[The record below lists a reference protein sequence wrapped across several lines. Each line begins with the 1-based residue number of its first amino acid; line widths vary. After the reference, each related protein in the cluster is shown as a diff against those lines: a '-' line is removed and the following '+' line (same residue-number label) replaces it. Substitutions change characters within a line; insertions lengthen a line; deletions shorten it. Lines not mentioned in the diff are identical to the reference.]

1 MPLVG
6 PGHRSQ
12 RNNNLHNIKQ
22 LSTIV
27 TFCIQATYASSSSN
41 LCNTNH
47 LQSAYPAPEPDF
59 IEQLSKG
66 NIPGYTSSP
75 NAKISTGLKKQTLSA
90 LDTRFRTRS

>member
-12 RNNNLHNIKQ
+12 RNNNLHNIEQ
-22 LSTIV
+22 ISTIV
-27 TFCIQATYASSSSN
+27 TLCCQATYASSSSK
-41 LCNTNH
+41 LSKTNH
-47 LQSAYPAPEPDF
+47 LQSAYPAPEPNF

-75 NAKISTGLKKQTLSA
+75 DAKVSTRLKK
-90 LDTRFRTRS
+90 